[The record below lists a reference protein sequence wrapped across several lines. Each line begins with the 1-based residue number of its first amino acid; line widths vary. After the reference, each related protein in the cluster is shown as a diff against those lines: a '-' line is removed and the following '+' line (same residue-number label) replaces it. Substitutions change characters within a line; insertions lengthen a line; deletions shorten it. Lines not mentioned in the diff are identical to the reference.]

1 MIGFGQA
8 SLKEMMQI
16 RGELV
21 MKEELSR
28 FSCPL
33 NEDVEYFI
41 RHKAIEFTKQGIAA
55 THLIYR
61 SYKGAPVLVGYYAL
75 ANKTISVKAS
85 SLNSKWRS
93 RINRFATHDPELKR
107 YEMAIPLIGQL
118 GKNYSQGYDSLI
130 TGDQLLQ
137 FACDKVHQLQVSL
150 GGKMVYLECEDN
162 PKLVEF
168 YERNGFYKFS
178 SRNLDGDEIGHDKI
192 RYLLQMIKYFK
203 D

>member
-1 MIGFGQA
+1 
-8 SLKEMMQI
+8 
-16 RGELV
+16 
-21 MKEELSR
+21 MKEELSH
-28 FSCPL
+28 FYFPL

-41 RHKAIEFTKQGIAA
+41 RYKAIEFAKQGIAA
-55 THLIYR
+55 THLLYR
-61 SYKGAPVLVGYYAL
+61 SYRNEPVLVGYYAL
-75 ANKTISVKAS
+75 ANKTVSVKAA

-93 RINRFATHDPELKR
+93 RIKRFANFDPEFKR

-118 GKNYSQGYDSLI
+118 GKNYAQGYDSLI
-130 TGDQLLQ
+130 TGDQLLK
-137 FACDKVHQLQVSL
+137 FACDKVHDLQISL

-178 SRNLDGDEIGHDKI
+178 SRNLDGDEIGCDKMK
-192 RYLLQMIKYFK
+192 YLLQMIKYFK